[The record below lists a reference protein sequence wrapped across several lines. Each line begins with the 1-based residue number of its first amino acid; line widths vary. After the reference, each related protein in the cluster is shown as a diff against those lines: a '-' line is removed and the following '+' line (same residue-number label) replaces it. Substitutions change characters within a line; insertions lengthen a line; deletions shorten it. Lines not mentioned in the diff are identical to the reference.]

1 VARIWRFAKEAI
13 MYVRNRFTVLAT
25 AVVAGAMAVTAFA
38 GTANAVTSYD
48 SALLVPPGVYYGTG
62 NPNSGFTVNTQ
73 DGVELGLGTQ
83 MRFGD
88 AVAPS
93 PITGNIYYVPTGY
106 YPSTTDALWNFRF
119 SVNLQAGDVAPTY
132 NTGSTTTTLTISDLF
147 NAAVSFNPF
156 TALPDNALF
165 SNTGFQNSENIGFGG
180 YYNPLIADIY
190 TITLHTVA
198 NSGADLGSVTEIIN
212 ATTPIP
218 AALPLFASGLGVMG
232 WLARRRKQKNAA
244 AIAAA

>member
-1 VARIWRFAKEAI
+1 VQLH
-13 MYVRNRFTVLAT
+13 VHS
-25 AVVAGAMAVTAFA
+25 FA
-38 GTANAVTSYD
+38 GTANATTFD
-48 SALLVPPGVYYGTG
+48 SALLDPPGVYYGTG

-73 DGVELGLGTQ
+73 SGVELGLGTQ

-119 SVNLQAGDVAPTY
+119 SVNLQAGPSTY
-132 NTGSTTTTLTISDLF
+132 TTGSTTTTLTISDLF
-147 NAAVSFNPF
+147 KAPVIFNPF
-156 TALPDNALF
+156 TDLPDNALL

-218 AALPLFASGLGVMG
+218 AALPLFASGLGALGLLG
-232 WLARRRKQKNAA
+232 WRRKRKASA
-244 AIAAA
+244 AIAA